1 MTGSKSV
8 SKSIAQLRRCMLA
21 VAVFGFACLIMAQ
34 PTTANAQDRTLSLYN
49 THTHERLTVTYKR
62 NGRFVQAGLDQLNR
76 FLRDWRRD
84 EVTRIDPDLFD
95 VVWSV
100 YREVGAT
107 EPIHVVS
114 AYRSPATNN
123 MLRRRSSGV
132 ARNSQHTQG
141 RAMDFFIP
149 GISAAEIRAAG
160 LRLQQ
165 GGVGY
170 YPRSNTPFVHL
181 DTGSV
186 RMWPRMTRSQLSR
199 VFPDGRT
206 IHVPADGQP
215 MPGFEQAQRDLQRQ
229 GSRTTSFSVASASVS
244 SAQNDGDGD
253 VVLPGEDGGGFLS
266 ALFGGG
272 NDDPEPAPARA
283 PAAAASAPASALP
296 APTEVAA
303 LESAP
308 RERYAAPSP
317 VLPPYGSVDGT
328 FAAPST
334 IAGLNVPAPTP
345 APTLDELQLA
355 ALGRP
360 QTVAPAGGIVPAS
373 DGPILT
379 AATSAPL
386 AAPPA
391 LAASTPP
398 ALPPIT
404 RAQQI
409 AQTVPAPG
417 QIAAII
423 EARFAEQ
430 RAVEASLTGQVAQAF
445 APVAATTPVAPAV
458 QATAVQATSAQL
470 SQQTVSQPT
479 ASQPRASQPPIA
491 ALAAA
496 LPPAEPDTIPFSV
509 GPSVPAPLEVASA
522 APTPRFIPPAPTAPP
537 APAFDI
543 AATTTSPIAQTAQA
557 PQTTQTSQ
565 PSLASSLVAAAFAAQ
580 DEGRVAT
587 PAQSAIENLTN
598 ATVADEQTIAANLLG
613 GQAPLPPAP
622 ITGHLFPIADDL
634 TPGLAK
640 QSIRGSQHA
649 ALVAPTST
657 VSLSP
662 TVARSGGFQRATT
675 FTPRSDGFGGLS
687 LFGRQ

>member
-1 MTGSKSV
+1 MTGFTSV
-8 SKSIAQLRRCMLA
+8 LKSIAHLRRFVLA
-21 VAVFGFACLIMAQ
+21 VAVLGFASMMMAQ
-34 PTTANAQDRTLSLYN
+34 PTIANAQDRTLSLYN

-95 VVWSV
+95 IIWSV
-100 YREVGAT
+100 YRDVGAS
-107 EPIHVVS
+107 EPVHVVS

-132 ARNSQHTQG
+132 AQNSQHTQG

-149 GISAAEIRAAG
+149 GISAADIRAAG
-160 LRLQQ
+160 LRLQE

-206 IHVPADGQP
+206 IHTPADGQP

-229 GSRTTSFSVASASVS
+229 GGRRPVTVASSSVI

-253 VVLPGEDGGGFLS
+253 IVLPGENGGGFLS

-272 NDDPEPAPARA
+272 NDPEPAQAPSPA
-283 PAAAASAPASALP
+283 PAAITATPATALP
-296 APTEVAA
+296 ATTEIAS

-317 VLPPYGSVDGT
+317 VLPPYGSIDGT

-360 QTVAPAGGIVPAS
+360 QSVAPVGTPAGAIAPAS
-373 DGPILT
+373 DGPLLT
-379 AATSAPL
+379 AATSSPL
-386 AAPPA
+386 IAAPAQAATAPA
-391 LAASTPP
+391 

-404 RAQQI
+404 RVQQI
-409 AQTVPAPG
+409 AQNVPAPG

-430 RAVEASLTGQVAQAF
+430 RAVEDSLRGQVAQAF
-445 APVAATTPVAPAV
+445 APAPPTATPAPVVQAAAV
-458 QATAVQATSAQL
+458 QANAAQTSQAS
-470 SQQTVSQPT
+470 
-479 ASQPRASQPPIA
+479 ASQPPIA

-496 LPPAEPDTIPFSV
+496 LPPAEPDSIPFAV
-509 GPSVPAPLEVASA
+509 GPSVPAPFEVASA
-522 APTPRFIPPAPTAPP
+522 APSPRFIPPAPTAPP
-537 APAFDI
+537 ARAFDI
-543 AATTTSPIAQTAQA
+543 AATSTSPVQQSSAAQ
-557 PQTTQTSQ
+557 Q

-580 DEGRVAT
+580 DESQVAAPT

-598 ATVADEQTIAANLLG
+598 ATVADELTIAANLLG
-613 GQAPLPPAP
+613 SQAPVPPAP
-622 ITGHLFPIADDL
+622 ITGHLFPIANDL

-657 VSLSP
+657 VSLAT
-662 TVARSGGFQRATT
+662 TVAQPGGFLRAST
-675 FTPRSDGFGGLS
+675 FSPRSDSFGGLS
-687 LFGRQ
+687 LFVQ

>member
-1 MTGSKSV
+1 MSVLKST
-8 SKSIAQLRRCMLA
+8 AHLRRFVLA
-21 VAVFGFACLIMAQ
+21 VTVLGFACMMVAQ

-95 VVWSV
+95 IVWSV

-149 GISAAEIRAAG
+149 GISAADIRAAG

-229 GSRTTSFSVASASVS
+229 GSRTTSFSVASTSVS

-272 NDDPEPAPARA
+272 NNDPEPAPAAA
-283 PAAAASAPASALP
+283 PSAPASALP

-303 LESAP
+303 LERAP

-355 ALGRP
+355 ALGQQQP
-360 QTVAPAGGIVPAS
+360 VAPAGGIAPTS

-379 AATSAPL
+379 AATSAPVS
-386 AAPPA
+386 AAPALAPTTPASTALTAPA

-404 RAQQI
+404 REQQI
-409 AQTVPAPG
+409 AQNVPAPG

-430 RAVEASLTGQVAQAF
+430 RAVEDSLRGQVAQAF
-445 APVAATTPVAPAV
+445 APVAQPVETTLPAQAAAV
-458 QATAVQATSAQL
+458 QASAA
-470 SQQTVSQPT
+470 QT
-479 ASQPRASQPPIA
+479 SQPPIA

-496 LPPAEPDTIPFSV
+496 LPPAEPESIPFGV
-509 GPSVPAPLEVASA
+509 GPSEPAPLEVAST
-522 APTPRFIPPAPTAPP
+522 APSPRFVPPAPTAPP
-537 APAFDI
+537 ARAFDI
-543 AATTTSPIAQTAQA
+543 AAAPTSAPAQ
-557 PQTTQTSQ
+557 Q

-580 DEGRVAT
+580 DEGPAAT
-587 PAQSAIENLTN
+587 PAQSAIENFTSPSL
-598 ATVADEQTIAANLLG
+598 ADEQTIAANLHG
-613 GQAPLPPAP
+613 GQAPVPPAP

-657 VSLSP
+657 VTLSP

-675 FTPRSDGFGGLS
+675 FSLRSDSFGGLS
-687 LFGRQ
+687 LFGQ

>member
-1 MTGSKSV
+1 MTGFTSV
-8 SKSIAQLRRCMLA
+8 LMSTAHLRRFVLA
-21 VAVFGFACLIMAQ
+21 VAVLGFASMMMAQ
-34 PTTANAQDRTLSLYN
+34 PTIANAQDRTLSLYN

-95 VVWSV
+95 VIWSV
-100 YREVGAT
+100 YREVGAS

-132 ARNSQHTQG
+132 AQNSQHTQG

-149 GISAAEIRAAG
+149 GISAADSRAAG
-160 LRLQQ
+160 LRLQE

-215 MPGFEQAQRDLQRQ
+215 MSGFEQAQRDLQRQ
-229 GSRTTSFSVASASVS
+229 GGGSSVTVASASVS
-244 SAQNDGDGD
+244 SAQNDGDSD
-253 VVLPGEDGGGFLS
+253 IVLPGEDGGGFLS

-272 NDDPEPAPARA
+272 NAPEPAQAPA
-283 PAAAASAPASALP
+283 PAAATAPSAPTSALP
-296 APTEVAA
+296 AATEVAS

-360 QTVAPAGGIVPAS
+360 QSDASIGAIAPAS

-379 AATSAPL
+379 AATSSPLIEAP
-386 AAPPA
+386 AQVASAPA
-391 LAASTPP
+391 

-404 RAQQI
+404 RVQQI
-409 AQTVPAPG
+409 AQNVPAPG

-430 RAVEASLTGQVAQAF
+430 RAVEDSLRGQVAQAF
-445 APVAATTPVAPAV
+445 APATATPAPAV
-458 QATAVQATSAQL
+458 QAAAVQASAAQ
-470 SQQTVSQPT
+470 SSQP
-479 ASQPRASQPPIA
+479 SASQPPIA

-496 LPPAEPDTIPFSV
+496 LPPAEPDTVPFGV
-509 GPSVPAPLEVASA
+509 APSLPEPIEVASA
-522 APTPRFIPPAPTAPP
+522 AASPRFVPPAPTAPP
-537 APAFDI
+537 ARAFDI
-543 AATTTSPIAQTAQA
+543 AASSTSPVQ
-557 PQTTQTSQ
+557 Q

-587 PAQSAIENLTN
+587 PAQSAIEDLTN
-598 ATVADEQTIAANLLG
+598 ATVADDQTIAANLLG
-613 GQAPLPPAP
+613 SPAPVPPAP

-662 TVARSGGFQRATT
+662 TVAQPGGFLRAST
-675 FTPRSDGFGGLS
+675 FSPRSDSFGGLS
-687 LFGRQ
+687 LFGQ

>member
-1 MTGSKSV
+1 MRRFLLA
-8 SKSIAQLRRCMLA
+8 IAFFGLA
-21 VAVFGFACLIMAQ
+21 GMMMAH

-95 VVWSV
+95 IVWSV
-100 YREVGAT
+100 YREVRAS

-132 ARNSQHTQG
+132 AQNSQHTQG

-149 GISAAEIRAAG
+149 GVSAADIRAAG
-160 LRLQQ
+160 LRMQE

-181 DTGSV
+181 DTGSI

-199 VFPDGRT
+199 VFPNGRT
-206 IHVPADGQP
+206 VHTPADGQP

-229 GSRTTSFSVASASVS
+229 SGRSVTVASS
-244 SAQNDGDGD
+244 SSSSRRSGDDGD
-253 VVLPGEDGGGFLS
+253 VVLPSESGGGLLS

-272 NDDPEPAPARA
+272 NRSQPPAAVPAATQPAYAPAT
-283 PAAAASAPASALP
+283 ALP
-296 APTEVAA
+296 AATEVAS

-317 VLPPYGSVDGT
+317 VLPPYGSADGT

-360 QTVAPAGGIVPAS
+360 QPVAPAGAIAPAS
-373 DGPILT
+373 DGPVLT
-379 AATSAPL
+379 AATSAPIL
-386 AAPPA
+386 ANPA
-391 LAASTPP
+391 FATTELASTQPTP
-398 ALPPIT
+398 LPPIT

-430 RAVEASLTGQVAQAF
+430 RAVEASLRGQVDTAV
-445 APVAATTPVAPAV
+445 VARAPAV
-458 QATAVQATSAQL
+458 TSAPAAA
-470 SQQTVSQPT
+470 VSASTAQP
-479 ASQPRASQPPIA
+479 SQPPIA

-496 LPPAEPDTIPFSV
+496 LPPAEPATLPFGV
-509 GPSVPAPLEVASA
+509 GPSVPAPFEVASA
-522 APTPRFIPPAPTAPP
+522 SPRFIPPAPTAPP
-537 APAFDI
+537 VRAFDI
-543 AATTTSPIAQTAQA
+543 AATSTSPVQQAASAQQA
-557 PQTTQTSQ
+557 
-565 PSLASSLVAAAFAAQ
+565 SLANSLVAAAFAAQ
-580 DEGRVAT
+580 NAGQPT
-587 PAQSAIENLTN
+587 PAQSAIESLTN
-598 ATVADEQTIAANLLG
+598 ATVADEQTIAANLA
-613 GQAPLPPAP
+613 GQRAPIPPAP

-649 ALVAPTST
+649 ALVAPAAT

-662 TVARSGGFQRATT
+662 TVAQPGGFLRASS
-675 FTPRSDGFGGLS
+675 FSPRSDRFGGLS
-687 LFGRQ
+687 LFGQ

>member
-1 MTGSKSV
+1 MTGLTSVFKS
-8 SKSIAQLRRCMLA
+8 SAHPRRFFLA
-21 VAVFGFACLIMAQ
+21 AVILGLASLMMTH
-34 PTTANAQDRTLSLYN
+34 PTTAHAQDRTLSLYN

-100 YREVGAT
+100 YREVGAS

-114 AYRSPATNN
+114 AYRSPATND

-132 ARNSQHTQG
+132 ASNSQHTQG

-149 GISAAEIRAAG
+149 GISAADIRAAG
-160 LRLQQ
+160 LRLQE

-181 DTGSV
+181 DTGSI

-206 IHVPADGQP
+206 VHTPADGRP

-229 GSRTTSFSVASASVS
+229 GSRTVTVASSSSVS
-244 SAQNDGDGD
+244 SAQSDGDGD
-253 VVLPGEDGGGFLS
+253 IVLPGENGGGFLS

-272 NDDPEPAPARA
+272 NDPEPAPAPAAVAA
-283 PAAAASAPASALP
+283 PAATSTPQA
-296 APTEVAA
+296 APTEIAA

-360 QTVAPAGGIVPAS
+360 QTIASAGAITPAA

-379 AATSAPL
+379 AATTPLLASVAPTTTQ
-386 AAPPA
+386 P
-391 LAASTPP
+391 TP
-398 ALPPIT
+398 LPPIT
-404 RAQQI
+404 REQQI

-430 RAVEASLTGQVAQAF
+430 RAVEASLRGQVAEAI
-445 APVAATTPVAPAV
+445 VASVTPQSAPA
-458 QATAVQATSAQL
+458 ASTAQ
-470 SQQTVSQPT
+470 
-479 ASQPRASQPPIA
+479 ASQPPIE

-496 LPPAEPDTIPFSV
+496 LPPAEPTSIPFSV
-509 GPSVPAPLEVASA
+509 GPSVPAPFEVASA
-522 APTPRFIPPAPTAPP
+522 TPRFIPPDPTVPP

-543 AATTTSPIAQTAQA
+543 AATSNVPAQ
-557 PQTTQTSQ
+557 Q

-580 DEGRVAT
+580 DDGRVAAPT

-598 ATVADEQTIAANLLG
+598 ATVADDQTIVANLAG
-613 GQAPLPPAP
+613 GQAPIPPAP

-649 ALVAPTST
+649 ALVAPAST
-657 VSLSP
+657 VNLSP
-662 TVARSGGFQRATT
+662 TVARPGGFLRTSS
-675 FTPRSDGFGGLS
+675 FSPRSDSFGGLS
-687 LFGRQ
+687 LFGQ

>member
-1 MTGSKSV
+1 MTGFTSV
-8 SKSIAQLRRCMLA
+8 FKSIAHLRRFLL
-21 VAVFGFACLIMAQ
+21 VAASLGFASLMMAL

-49 THTHERLTVTYKR
+49 THTHERLTITYKR

-100 YREVGAT
+100 YREVGAS

-132 ARNSQHTQG
+132 ANNSQHTQG

-149 GISAAEIRAAG
+149 GISAADIRAAG
-160 LRLQQ
+160 LRQQQ

-170 YPRSNTPFVHL
+170 YPSSNTPFVHL

-206 IHVPADGQP
+206 IHTPADGRP

-229 GSRTTSFSVASASVS
+229 GGRSVTVASSSAS
-244 SAQNDGDGD
+244 SAQSDGDGD
-253 VVLPGEDGGGFLS
+253 IVLPGESGGGFFA

-272 NDDPEPAPARA
+272 NDPEPT
-283 PAAAASAPASALP
+283 PAAAASPAAASTARPAS
-296 APTEVAA
+296 TEIAA

-360 QTVAPAGGIVPAS
+360 QTIEAAEAVAAPLG
-373 DGPILT
+373 DGSILT
-379 AATSAPL
+379 AATTTPVLSS
-386 AAPPA
+386 AAPTATQPA
-391 LAASTPP
+391 P
-398 ALPPIT
+398 LPPIT
-404 RAQQI
+404 REQQI

-430 RAVEASLTGQVAQAF
+430 RAVEASLRGQVAEAIVAS
-445 APVAATTPVAPAV
+445 APTAAAQPAPAS
-458 QATAVQATSAQL
+458 TAQS
-470 SQQTVSQPT
+470 
-479 ASQPRASQPPIA
+479 SQPPIA

-496 LPPAEPDTIPFSV
+496 LPQATPLPEPANIPFGV
-509 GPSVPAPLEVASA
+509 GPSVPAPIEVASA
-522 APTPRFIPPAPTAPP
+522 APRFIPPAPTAPP
-537 APAFDI
+537 ARVFDI
-543 AATTTSPIAQTAQA
+543 AATSTSPVQQTASVQQA
-557 PQTTQTSQ
+557 ASVQQQ
-565 PSLASSLVAAAFAAQ
+565 SLANSLVAAAFAAQ
-580 DEGRVAT
+580 NDGRVARPT
-587 PAQSAIENLTN
+587 PAQSAIESLTN
-598 ATVADEQTIAANLLG
+598 ATVADEQTISANLA
-613 GQAPLPPAP
+613 GQRAPVPPAP

-634 TPGLAK
+634 SAGLAK

-649 ALVAPTST
+649 ALVAPSST

-662 TVARSGGFQRATT
+662 TVSQPGGFLRASS
-675 FTPRSDGFGGLS
+675 FSLRSDSFGGLS
-687 LFGRQ
+687 LFGQ